1 MLDTANVIFV
11 EPDNPY
17 SLKFILAILNS
28 KLLNWWYGSQFKGLH
43 VKLNQLTQLPIR
55 TINFS
60 DPAEKRQHDEI
71 VQLVTEMLE
80 LHKEH
85 AEAGYS
91 FIR

>member
-1 MLDTANVIFV
+1 MRF
-11 EPDNPY
+11 
-17 SLKFILAILNS
+17 
-28 KLLNWWYGSQFKGLH
+28 
-43 VKLNQLTQLPIR
+43 PIR
-55 TINFS
+55 RINFS